1 MGKERAKG
9 KRSAKRKRKR
19 RKKRRERG
27 KKKIVIKIEEKK
39 GNYESKFTWLRKS
52 HQDEAQFV
60 GRQELIYG
68 NMKSMTEI
76 EKESGEKGKEL
87 QPDIME
93 LKTIMKGGDVA
104 LREKREKLL
113 LWMNLSVMSLK
124 GESF

>member
-39 GNYESKFTWLRKS
+39 GNYESKFTWRRKS

-76 EKESGEKGKEL
+76 EKESEEKGKEL
-87 QPDIME
+87 QPGIME
-93 LKTIMKGGDVA
+93 LKTMMI
-104 LREKREKLL
+104 LI
-113 LWMNLSVMSLK
+113 
-124 GESF
+124 